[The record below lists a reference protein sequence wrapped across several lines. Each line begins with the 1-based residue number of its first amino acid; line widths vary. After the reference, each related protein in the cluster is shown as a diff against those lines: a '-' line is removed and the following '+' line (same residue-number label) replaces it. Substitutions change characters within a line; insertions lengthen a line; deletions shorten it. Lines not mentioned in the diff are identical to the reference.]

1 MVEVNDGTGEWGR
14 GRVVARIGRRDGG
27 RGLSLSNGGVARRGG
42 EVAGSLNTEDSGRD
56 QGTRGVWACCP
67 AFTCHIQISFQSL
80 FHRNLPPFGPSIGL
94 ISSAPLRFP
103 RARPPPQSPRRLPA
117 ARPISANPMPR
128 VFSIRTHPT
137 HLYQHRVLFT
147 ISGARAGRWMQL
159 QSKLSA
165 T

>member
-1 MVEVNDGTGEWGR
+1 MEWNGE
-14 GRVVARIGRRDGG
+14 AEG
-27 RGLSLSNGGVARRGG
+27 RGLWAEVSRGGGDQIRLLNTVAQDARRH
-42 EVAGSLNTEDSGRD
+42 AR
-56 QGTRGVWACCP
+56 RPPAPWASS
-67 AFTCHIQISFQSL
+67 CHIQISFQSL

-147 ISGARAGRWMQL
+147 ISGARAGRGMQL